1 MHRTGPHI
9 GDLLHFWGTMGTSEG
24 RTERLRIKEWA
35 AGDQPRERMLNLGP
49 KALSDAELIAILIRT
64 GTSELTAIDVAQHVL
79 NRNGND
85 LDRIGKGT
93 IADLRKVKG
102 VGKVKALTIAAAL
115 ELGLRRRERG
125 VKDRAR
131 IASSA
136 EAYEEVRPLIADLAV
151 EEFWMLVL
159 DRGLR
164 ILDRFRISTGGMHG
178 AVADPKVIF
187 KEALDRRASAI
198 ILCHNHPSGQLRPS
212 EEDIRLTRK
221 LVEGGRLIEIAVQ
234 DHLIITS
241 AGYYSFA
248 DNGMM

>member
-1 MHRTGPHI
+1 
-9 GDLLHFWGTMGTSEG
+9 MGTSEG
-24 RTERLRIKEWA
+24 RSGHLRIKEWA
-35 AGDQPRERMLNLGP
+35 SDDQPRERMLQLGP

-64 GTSELTAIDVAQHVL
+64 GTAEHTAIDVAQQVL
-79 NRNGND
+79 HRNDND
-85 LDRIGKGT
+85 LDRMGKTT
-93 IADLRKVKG
+93 IADLRKIKG

-115 ELGLRRRERG
+115 ELGMRRRDRG
-125 VKDRAR
+125 VKDRSR

-136 EAYEEVRPLIADLAV
+136 EAYEEVRPLLADLSV
-151 EEFWMLVL
+151 EEFWMLAL

-178 AVADPKVIF
+178 TVADPKVIF

-221 LVEGGRLIEIAVQ
+221 LAEGGRLIEIAVQ

-241 AGYYSFA
+241 SGYYSFA

>member
-1 MHRTGPHI
+1 
-9 GDLLHFWGTMGTSEG
+9 MGTSEG

-35 AGDQPRERMLNLGP
+35 ADDQPRERMLNLGP

-64 GTSELTAIDVAQHVL
+64 GTAELTAIDVAQQVL

-102 VGKVKALTIAAAL
+102 VGKVKALTIAAAF

-125 VKDRAR
+125 VKDRNR

-136 EAYEEVRPLIADLAV
+136 EAYEEVRPLIADLSV

-178 AVADPKVIF
+178 TVADPKVIF

>member
-1 MHRTGPHI
+1 
-9 GDLLHFWGTMGTSEG
+9 MGTSEG
-24 RTERLRIKEWA
+24 RSGHLRIKEWA
-35 AGDQPRERMLNLGP
+35 SDDQPRERMLQLGP

-64 GTSELTAIDVAQHVL
+64 GTAEHTAIDVAQQVL
-79 NRNGND
+79 HRNDND
-85 LDRIGKGT
+85 LDRMGKTT
-93 IADLRKVKG
+93 IADLRKIKG

-115 ELGLRRRERG
+115 ELGMRRRDRG
-125 VKDRAR
+125 VKDRSR

-136 EAYEEVRPLIADLAV
+136 EAYEEVRPLLADLSV
-151 EEFWMLVL
+151 EEFWMLAL

-164 ILDRFRISTGGMHG
+164 ILDRFRVSTGGMHG
-178 AVADPKVIF
+178 TVADPKVIF